1 MLCEYTQSPGMKI
14 DLLHVHERLHLHR
27 EELRHSIFVGVQ
39 LLLEQLFPLAVMV
52 MAVAVSVA
60 MAVPVDKCSDVQVV
74 AVLLR
79 LFLEDFLDLGASGW
93 DNIHNEAWLSSEN
106 CG

>member
-1 MLCEYTQSPGMKI
+1 MKR

-52 MAVAVSVA
+52 MAVPVSVA
-60 MAVPVDKCSDVQVV
+60 MAVPVDKCSDVEVV

-79 LFLEDFLDLGASGW
+79 LLLEDFLDLGASGW
-93 DNIHNEAWLSSEN
+93 DNILDEDLLPSK
-106 CG
+106 